1 MPSLI
6 IHTATESIMDFD
18 RVVVLREGRVVELDR
33 PLVLLNR
40 ADSVLRNM
48 VEATG
53 NWDTLYETASKG
65 GK

>member
-1 MPSLI
+1 
-6 IHTATESIMDFD
+6 MDFD